1 MMSFEAD
8 VLSVSPLSEQIA
20 FKGECCCSMLKNTE
34 KWEFN
39 MTQVASGPSSLQ
51 WSMLPYP
58 QCSESLISL

>member
-20 FKGECCCSMLKNTE
+20 FKGECCCSTLKNTE

-39 MTQVASGPSSLQ
+39 MTQVASGPCSLQ
-51 WSMLPYP
+51 WSMLPTHSAENP
-58 QCSESLISL
+58 

>member
-8 VLSVSPLSEQIA
+8 VLRVSPLSEQIA

-39 MTQVASGPSSLQ
+39 MTQVASGPCSLQ

-58 QCSESLISL
+58 